1 MGKADL
7 YLDKVD
13 LDRYWPDNSSVSCN
27 EFLVQIRERKTHIKD
42 YSFLTPRQMRDF
54 GFVLDAENYL
64 PLVPQMTVPQPIEAE
79 PVLVN
84 RPDEDSLVIVT
95 GNNSFTLE
103 VLAALWSQGSTPA
116 YFLLVDCLGSTVDMA
131 MIYADFTPE
140 RLWYA
145 LKTSGLE
152 KIVKHR
158 RLIVPG
164 LTAPLVS
171 DFIRVTGWQVEA
183 GPICVVEL
191 PLFLGD
197 RWIF

>member
-13 LDRYWPDNSSVSCN
+13 LGRYWPDNPSVSFDD
-27 EFLVQIRERKTHIKD
+27 FLAQIRERKANIKD
-42 YSFLTPRQMRDF
+42 YPFLTPRQMYDF
-54 GFVLDAENYL
+54 GLILDAEKYL
-64 PLVPQMTVPQPIEAE
+64 PSVPQMTVPQPIEAE
-79 PVLVN
+79 LLPVN

-95 GNNSFTLE
+95 GNNKFTLE

-131 MIYADFTPE
+131 MIYAQFTPE
-140 RLWYA
+140 RLRYA
-145 LKTSGLE
+145 LEMSGLE

-164 LTAPLVS
+164 FTSPLVS
-171 DFIRVTGWQVEA
+171 DFIRVTNWQVEA
-183 GPICVVEL
+183 GPVCAVEL
-191 PLFLGD
+191 PLILGD
-197 RWIF
+197 RWTF